1 MNPEVLFI
9 TGMIRFIVYGI
20 VGVMSIICISKRDC
34 SNRIIHVGDLIF
46 CVVSAFSFLSQN
58 ILSLPLG
65 TASVYIFTPAF
76 FIWGLSRIIYF
87 NQNHDRTRRDITPT
101 LGGLNQS

>member
-20 VGVMSIICISKRDC
+20 VGVMSILCLLKKGCPD
-34 SNRIIHVGDLIF
+34 RILHIGDLIF
-46 CVVSAFSFLSQN
+46 CIVSAFSFLSQN
-58 ILSLPLG
+58 ILSAPLG

-87 NQNHDRTRRDITPT
+87 NQKHDRTNRDTTSP
-101 LGGLNQS
+101 SH

>member
-1 MNPEVLFI
+1 MNAELLFA

-20 VGVMSIICISKRDC
+20 VGVMSTVCILKKDCPNIIL
-34 SNRIIHVGDLIF
+34 HVGDLLF

-58 ILSLPLG
+58 IFSLPLG
-65 TASVYIFTPAF
+65 VASVYIFTPAF

-87 NQNHDRTRRDITPT
+87 NKNYEKQ
-101 LGGLNQS
+101 

>member
-1 MNPEVLFI
+1 MSAELLFA

-20 VGVMSIICISKRDC
+20 VAVMSTICILKKDC
-34 SNRIIHVGDLIF
+34 PNRTLHVGDLLF

-65 TASVYIFTPAF
+65 VASVYIFTPAF

-87 NQNHDRTRRDITPT
+87 NKNHGKSI
-101 LGGLNQS
+101 

>member
-1 MNPEVLFI
+1 MSAELLFA

-58 ILSLPLG
+58 ILSLPIG
-65 TASVYIFTPAF
+65 VASIYIFTPAF

-87 NQNHDRTRRDITPT
+87 NHKYEKQ
-101 LGGLNQS
+101 